1 LFADMALAA
10 GTQRISTRA
19 TGVVGV
25 AILCSRVLGLIRE
38 VVFAAMFGASR
49 NMDAFLT
56 AFRAPNMLRDLF
68 AEGALSTAFVTTFSR
83 RIATEGERSAWDLA
97 SKVATLTLIFMS
109 AISLLGVVFAPV
121 LIDILAPGFPA
132 EKAEL
137 TVLLTRIM
145 FPFILLVSLAALVMG
160 MLNARHVFGP
170 PAMASAFFN
179 LGSIIGGVTLCY
191 WLDPQSDWRHPHFGE
206 RGLVGLS
213 IATLIGGLL
222 QLAVQLP
229 SLRRVGFRFRPD
241 FKWRDPGV
249 RTILGMMGP
258 AMIAASAVQVNVAV
272 NSIFASG
279 LGDGPIAWLNIAF
292 RLMQLPLGIFGV
304 AVATVTLPLV
314 SRSAAV
320 GNTGEFRSAL
330 AHSVRLVLLL
340 TIPAAIGLII
350 LAEPIIQLIYQ
361 HGRFTHY
368 ATIQTAAAL
377 RFYAIGLAGYS
388 ADKVLAPAFYALDKR
403 HLPMFV
409 SLTSIAVNF
418 TLNWFFTYQLHLG
431 HRGLALSTSLVA
443 ITNFFFLYSMMR
455 YYAKRLETGA
465 MLLTVGKLLLAG
477 SVLAVICWLASNFFF
492 MRYPLAPGWQNA
504 LVMLATICCGASAF
518 FSAAY
523 LLRVAEVHDLVDLV
537 RRKFGRT
544 M

>member
-1 LFADMALAA
+1 MTAS

-132 EKAEL
+132 EKADL

-170 PAMASAFFN
+170 PAMASSFFN
-179 LGSIIGGVTLCY
+179 LGSIIGGVALCY
-191 WLDPQSDWRHPHFGE
+191 WLDPQPDWRHPHFGE

-229 SLRRVGFRFRPD
+229 SLRRVGFRFHPD
-241 FKWRDPGV
+241 FKWRGPGV

-279 LGDGPIAWLNIAF
+279 LGDGPITWLNIAF

-320 GNTGEFRSAL
+320 GNTDEFRSAL

-361 HGRFTHY
+361 HGRFTHE

-377 RFYAIGLAGYS
+377 QFYAIGLAGYS

-418 TLNWFFTYQLHLG
+418 SLNWFFTFQLHLG

-443 ITNFFFLYSMMR
+443 ITNFLLLYAMMR
-455 YYAKRLETGA
+455 HYVKRLETGA
-465 MLLTVGKLLLAG
+465 MLMTIGKLLIAG
-477 SVLAVICWLASNFFF
+477 VGLAVICWLASRFFF
-492 MRYPLAPGWQNA
+492 MRYPDAPGWQNLIA
-504 LVMLATICCGASAF
+504 MLTTICGGAGTF

-523 LLRVAEVHDLVDLV
+523 LLHVAEVHDLVDLV
-537 RRKFGRT
+537 RRRFGKRT
-544 M
+544 L

>member
-1 LFADMALAA
+1 MAAA
-10 GTQRISTRA
+10 ASQRISTRA
-19 TGVVGV
+19 TGVVGI

-38 VVFAAMFGASR
+38 VVFAAMFGATR

-83 RIATEGERSAWDLA
+83 RIAMEGNQSAWDLA
-97 SKVATLTLIFMS
+97 SKVATLALVFIS
-109 AISLLGVVFAPV
+109 AVSLLGVVFAPI
-121 LIDILAPGFPA
+121 LINILAPGFPV
-132 EKAEL
+132 EKTEL

-160 MLNARHVFGP
+160 MLNARHVFGV
-170 PAMASAFFN
+170 PAIASSFFN
-179 LGSIIGGVTLCY
+179 LGSIIGGVALCY
-191 WLDPQSDWRHPHFGE
+191 WLDPQPDWRHPHFGE
-206 RGLVGLS
+206 RGLIGLS

-229 SLRRVGFRFRPD
+229 SLRRVGFRFHPD

-279 LGDGPIAWLNIAF
+279 MGDGPITWLNIAF

-320 GNTGEFRSAL
+320 GNTSEFRSAL

-361 HGRFTHY
+361 HGRFTHV

-377 RFYAIGLAGYS
+377 QFYAIGLAGYS

-418 TLNWFFTYQLHLG
+418 SLNWFFTFHLHLG

-455 YYAKRLETGA
+455 HYTGRLETGA
-465 MLLTVGKLLLAG
+465 LLKTIAKLLIAGIGLA
-477 SVLAVICWLASNFFF
+477 AICWLALTFFF
-492 MRYPLAPGWQNA
+492 TRHPHAPDWQNL
-504 LVMLATICCGASAF
+504 LVILITICFGAGIF
-518 FSAAY
+518 FGGAY
-523 LLRVAEVHDLVDLV
+523 LLRVAEVHDVVDLV
-537 RRKFGRT
+537 RRKFGRGL
-544 M
+544 

>member
-1 LFADMALAA
+1 MAAA
-10 GTQRISTRA
+10 ANQRISTRA
-19 TGVVGV
+19 TGVVGI

-83 RIATEGERSAWDLA
+83 RIATEGNQSAWDLA
-97 SKVATLTLIFMS
+97 SKVATLALVFMS
-109 AISLLGVVFAPV
+109 AVSLLGVIFAPV
-121 LIDILAPGFPA
+121 LIDILAPGFPV
-132 EKAEL
+132 EKADL

-160 MLNARHVFGP
+160 MLNARHVFGV
-170 PAMASAFFN
+170 PALASSFFN
-179 LGSIIGGVTLCY
+179 LGSIIGGVALCY
-191 WLDPQSDWRHPHFGE
+191 WLDPQPDWRHPHFGE
-206 RGLVGLS
+206 RGLIGLS

-229 SLRRVGFRFRPD
+229 SLRRVGFRFHPD

-279 LGDGPIAWLNIAF
+279 MGDGPITWLNIAF

-320 GNTGEFRSAL
+320 GNTNEFRSAL

-350 LAEPIIQLIYQ
+350 LAEPIIHLIYQ
-361 HGRFTHY
+361 HGRFTEV

-418 TLNWFFTYQLHLG
+418 SLNWFFTFRLHLG
-431 HRGLALSTSLVA
+431 HRGLALSTSVVA
-443 ITNFFFLYSMMR
+443 IFNFFFLYSMMR
-455 YYAKRLETGA
+455 YYTGRLETGA
-465 MLLTVGKLLLAG
+465 LLKTICKLLVAGIGLA
-477 SVLAVICWLASNFFF
+477 AACWLALTFFF
-492 MRYPLAPGWQNA
+492 ARHPHAPDWQNL
-504 LVMLATICCGASAF
+504 LVMLITICSGAGIF
-518 FSAAY
+518 FGGAY

-537 RRKFGRT
+537 KRRFGR
-544 M
+544 